1 MKELLTYI
9 KIIVSG
15 IIVNLTALLP
25 RKRRM
30 MVFGAWFG
38 QKYDDNSR
46 ALFEYVL
53 KERKDIHAYWITA
66 NADVFNKM
74 KSMGLPV
81 YLNTSR
87 KGKWLAL
94 RTRYYVSVVMLEG
107 KDSGSNLSR
116 YMGGVKVINLWH
128 GIPLKKVVYD
138 DEKHPFWK
146 KNLKRRLIYYF
157 EKIPF
162 RNTYHFATSETMV
175 EIYKSCFRS
184 DDTHVLNLGQA
195 RNDYF
200 YQSHTNPYK
209 SRFAGKRIILYMPTH
224 RREGKMLMNMSQ
236 LLDLDKIDDVCKK
249 NNAVF
254 LIKKH
259 YYHSNEIPLE
269 NGVYDSIVEITSEK
283 PSSQIL
289 LDAADVLIT
298 DYSSCWIDYLLLDRP
313 ILFYCYDI
321 EDYLEFD
328 RDMYF
333 DYKTIVPG
341 KICKEKNMLVEKID
355 SILKKEDNYAA
366 NRASVRDLFY
376 SKDNQQPVS
385 KKQIEAILRL

>member
-1 MKELLTYI
+1 MKEFLSYI
-9 KIIVSG
+9 KIILSG

-25 RKRRM
+25 RNRKM

-53 KERKDIHAYWITA
+53 KNRKDVRAYWITA
-66 NADVFNKM
+66 NETLYESM
-74 KSMGLPV
+74 KGEGLPV

-87 KGKWLAL
+87 KAIILAL

-107 KDSGSNLSR
+107 KDSGGNLSR
-116 YMGGVKVINLWH
+116 LMGGVKVINLWH
-128 GIPLKKVVYD
+128 GIPFKKIMYD

-146 KNLKRRLIYYF
+146 KDLKGRLIHFF

-162 RNTYHFATSETMV
+162 RNTYHFATSEKIV

-184 DDTHVLNLGQA
+184 DDKHVLDLGQA

-200 YQSHTNPYK
+200 YQPHNNPYR
-209 SRFAGKRIILYMPTH
+209 SRFAGIRIILYMPTH
-224 RREGKMLMNMSQ
+224 RREGKVEMDMTV
-236 LLDLDKIDDVCKK
+236 LLDLQRINDFCK
-249 NNAVF
+249 NNNSVF

-259 YYHSNEIPLE
+259 FYHAKEQPIEEYSN
-269 NGVYDSIVEITSEK
+269 VKEITSEN
-283 PSSQIL
+283 PSAQTL
-289 LDAADVLIT
+289 LDAADVLVT

-313 ILFYCYDI
+313 ILFYSYDLA
-321 EDYLEFD
+321 DYLEND

-333 DYKTIVPG
+333 DYKSTIPG
-341 KICKEKNMLVEKID
+341 VLCDTKDKMMSELEQILKGKDTFADIRKEKRNV
-355 SILKKEDNYAA
+355 
-366 NRASVRDLFY
+366 FY